1 MKRFLAF
8 MLSMA
13 VAVST
18 MVVPAFAAEATG
30 TAGDPITTIPRSKVD
45 SSSGTITGYEQT
57 VNVSSTDLKVTITDL
72 ETTQVDGKWV
82 LSNPLSAPTKNT
94 IKTEITSASQSKV
107 EINGETVLAGSSS
120 EKKDYAFTAG
130 KTYTII
136 VIDKDSADKK
146 FYWEFTVPSAEKDAP
161 SMAVN
166 SNGSDLTASNGKFSD
181 TSVNYD
187 RKSVKVTVS
196 DATGID
202 HMIIAEFADDSFG
215 GTPLKV
221 SGRAVKTSTLASTKE
236 NYSGLEFTYTE
247 LEGVNNNGMV
257 FDQATGNLTQVRDSY
272 NFQEDSYIRYIVS
285 DVFGNEAT
293 YDIVIT
299 GINPQ
304 NDANAPTV
312 KLNNVQ
318 KSEKDGKVT
327 EVSGT
332 IVVSD
337 APGTVSTVT
346 ITQGSNELYKE
357 ANVDQQTKEYPVT
370 VKSSDTDKT
379 VKVIATDRAGLMTE
393 ESFNFSSYFGES
405 GDHGSN
411 QGGNQGDSDNQA
423 PKITMGEVT
432 KEMVDGVVNK
442 IQAIVQLS
450 DTEGLKHVKITASG
464 VVVVDEDITGSTAK
478 SYIISMGSSVT
489 NKNIDVTVTDAGGK
503 STSQT
508 FDMSSYFKADGSDS
522 GSGNTGSDSIKSASD
537 LKKAIS
543 KPVYTYDDGF
553 TTVEFEIDKTKVG
566 NAKVEWTLDDLDGDE
581 LDTSTGNSYSFEF
594 DEDSEDPGRYKIM
607 VQVGDIKTTVGF
619 DVEYRDDTII
629 ASALSVDL
637 NYIDNDECEIELSLD
652 GTILDDARKARWT
665 FPNGNTDTGKKV
677 TYTVNEND
685 KYTFRIRTDDETY
698 THTVVV
704 DELGFGDSNSNTSS
718 NNGNSSS
725 NDNNNQDVSASD
737 SGNKYTGS
745 NNPKP
750 GSGLVSNITSA
761 TQKVTIPMS
770 NWDKDEWTLDK
781 NSIPAGISVEESGN
795 DLVFTTP
802 NQNTRVTFRMVNS
815 KGEYVEYNFDVAQR
829 NTDGSNMAGN
839 AQTGGQLPVNTGM
852 ATNEPMAAIPCAID
866 GKFNKGSKESLN
878 DDDID

>member
-8 MLSMA
+8 MLSMV
-13 VAVST
+13 VAIST
-18 MVVPAFAAEATG
+18 MVVPVFAAEATG

-45 SSSGTITGYEQT
+45 SSNGTITGYEQT

-94 IKTEITSASQSKV
+94 IKTEISSASQSKV
-107 EINGETVLAGSSS
+107 EINGDTVLAGSSS

-136 VIDKDSADKK
+136 VIDKDDSGKK
-146 FYWEFTVPSAEKDAP
+146 FYWEFTVPSSEKNAP
-161 SMAVN
+161 SMTVN
-166 SNGSDLTASNGKFSD
+166 SNGSDLSPSDGKFSD

-187 RKSVKVTVS
+187 RKAVKVVVS
-196 DATGID
+196 DVTGID
-202 HMIIAEFADDSFG
+202 HMIIAEFPDGNFS

-221 SGRAVKTSTLASTKE
+221 SGRAVKTSALASAKE

-257 FDQATGNLTQVRDSY
+257 FDKATGNLTSVRDSY

-304 NDANAPTV
+304 NDATAPSV

-318 KSEKDGKVT
+318 KSEKDGKVV

-346 ITQGSNELYKE
+346 ITHGSKELYRE
-357 ANVDQQTKEYPVT
+357 VNIDQQVKEYPVT
-370 VKSSDTDKT
+370 IKAEDTDK
-379 VKVIATDRAGLMTE
+379 VIKVIATDRAGLVTE
-393 ESFNFSSYFGES
+393 ETFNFSSYFGE
-405 GDHGSN
+405 GDN
-411 QGGNQGDSDNQA
+411 QGGNNGGQGGNDNQA
-423 PKITMGEVT
+423 PKISLGEVT
-432 KEMVDGVVNK
+432 KEVADGVVNK
-442 IQAIVQLS
+442 IQAIIQLG
-450 DTEGLKHVKITASG
+450 DTVGLKHVKVTASG
-464 VVVVDEDITGSTAK
+464 VVVVDEDITGATAK
-478 SYIISMGSSVT
+478 SYIVSMGSSVN
-489 NKNIDVTVTDAGGK
+489 NKNIEVVVTNTNGK
-503 STSQT
+503 STTQI
-508 FDMSSYFKADGSDS
+508 FDMSSYFKTDSS
-522 GSGNTGSDSIKSASD
+522 GSGDGSTGSDSIKSASD

-543 KPVYTYDDGF
+543 NPVYTYDDGF

-652 GTILDDARKARWT
+652 GTILDNARKARWT

-677 TYTVNEND
+677 TYTVNENG